1 MTITNTKE
9 SGFEEFIQSQL
20 NITHNYRFREASD
33 YDKDLSMDPDLVV
46 EFVQTTQLEN
56 WQKLE
61 QQYGDETAKNFLKR
75 LDDEI
80 IGNQRGLLGI
90 LRDGISDRGLH
101 FNLFYPKPGS
111 NLNEDSQIKY
121 TQNIFSVTRQLKYS
135 KLNEN
140 SIDTVIFLN
149 GLPIFTIELKNQLT
163 GQIVTNA
170 MWQYKTDR
178 DPKEKLLSFKRCFT
192 HFAVDTEL
200 AFMTTKLDGLRT
212 RFLPFNKGDKNGSG
226 NPVIEDK
233 YKTCYLWEQIWSK
246 DNILDLVANFIHLQV
261 EEKEDKSGKKTKKE
275 TLIFPRFHQL
285 EAVKN
290 IINHA
295 KENGSGNNYLIQHS
309 AGSGK
314 SNTIAWTAHRLSE
327 LHDAENKKI
336 FDTVIVVT
344 DRKILDKQLSETVE
358 SFSKVRSVVKHIEK
372 GGKELEEHLKAGTK
386 IITTT
391 LQKFPVIVNTI
402 DTTESKTFA
411 VIIDE
416 AHSSQSGEGATDLR
430 QVLTLDE
437 AEQEALRQEKVFKTT
452 EDLLIDRM
460 KARKVKTPNISFFA
474 FTATP
479 KQKTLELF
487 GVENPLT
494 GKFEPFSLYSMRQA
508 IEEGFILDTLKNYIT
523 YRQYF
528 ELLKKV
534 EDDPE
539 FDRKKAQRL
548 ILGYVDKHEH
558 AIETKTKIM
567 IEHFEEKIAG
577 DINGHAKA
585 MVVTKSRLHAVKFKL
600 AFDKY
605 LAEKGYPHK
614 ALVAFSGSVREG
626 KLEYTE
632 SQMNG
637 FAERNTAEEFRKD
650 ENKFLIV
657 AEKYQTGFD
666 QPLLEAM
673 YVDKKLQGVNAVQT
687 LSRLN
692 RTAEGKTDTFVLDF
706 VNSTSD
712 IEESF
717 EPYYTTTIL
726 SKSTD
731 PNILHDLQR
740 DVLQFKLFADYEVD
754 DFIEKYLH
762 GATPDSLN
770 AILDV
775 VVTRY
780 LELLEQERE
789 DFKSKAKDY
798 IKKYGFVS
806 QIVTFKDIN
815 LEKLFTFLKFLVK
828 KLPSRKEPIPT
839 EILEAINME
848 SYKINKTAETA
859 IILGGKE
866 GELDPLTSGADGFK
880 VEEQRDPLSVIIK
893 EINNRF
899 GTSFNT
905 DDKVILNTLSKRL
918 MDNKSL
924 IGTIQNN
931 SRDAA
936 KIKFDTVFKD
946 ELVGMLNSHFDLY
959 KKLSNSPE
967 LEQYVNDKIFDFVA
981 KKISSQ

>member
-1 MTITNTKE
+1 MITNTKE
-9 SGFEEFIQSQL
+9 SGFEEFIQAQL
-20 NITHNYRFREASD
+20 NTTHNYRVRVASD
-33 YDKDLSMDPDLVV
+33 YNKDLCMDPDLVI
-46 EFVQTTQLEN
+46 EFIQTTQLEK

-61 QQYGDETAKNFLKR
+61 QQYGGETAKSFLKR

-80 IGNQRGLLGI
+80 MGNPRGLLGV

-101 FNLFYPKPGS
+101 LDLFYAKPGS
-111 NLNEDSQIKY
+111 NLNEDSQTKY

-135 KLNEN
+135 KQNEN

-149 GLPIFTIELKNQLT
+149 GLPIFTVELKNQLT
-163 GQIVTNA
+163 GQTVTNA

-178 DPKEKLLSFKRCFT
+178 DPKEKILSFKRCFT

-226 NPVIEDK
+226 NPVVEDK
-233 YKTCYLWEQIWSK
+233 YKTSYLWEQIWSK

-261 EEKEDKSGKKTKKE
+261 EEKEDKNGKKTKKE
-275 TLIFPRFHQL
+275 ILIFPRFHQL

-295 KENGSGNNYLIQHS
+295 VENGSGNNYLIQHS

-327 LHDAENKKI
+327 LHDADNRKI

-344 DRKILDKQLSETVE
+344 DRKILDKQLSDTVE
-358 SFSKVRSVVKHIEK
+358 SFSKVRSVVKHIEN

-508 IEEGFILDTLKNYIT
+508 IEEGFILDVLKNYIT

-567 IEHFEEKIAG
+567 VEHFEEKIAG
-577 DINGHAKA
+577 DISGHAKA
-585 MVVTKSRLHAVKFKL
+585 MVVTKSRLHAVKFKI

-605 LAEKGYPHK
+605 LSEKGYPHK

-626 KLEYTE
+626 KLEYKE
-632 SQMNG
+632 GQMNG
-637 FAERNTAEEFRKD
+637 FSDKNTAEEFKKE

-666 QPLLEAM
+666 QPLLEVM
-673 YVDKKLQGVNAVQT
+673 YVDKKLQGVSAVQT

-692 RTAEGKTDTFVLDF
+692 RTTEGKTDTFVLDF
-706 VNSTSD
+706 VNSTGD

-789 DFKSKAKDY
+789 DFKTKAKDY

-859 IILGGKE
+859 IILGGKAV
-866 GELDPLTSGADGFK
+866 ELEPLTSGADGFK
-880 VEEQRDPLSVIIK
+880 VEEQKDPLSVIIK
-893 EINNRF
+893 EINDRF

-981 KKISSQ
+981 KKIANQQ